1 MNSKKF
7 CFIMCS
13 NDTQYE
19 QECIKYIDNLL
30 IPEGYE
36 LDIKVIRYASSMT
49 EGYNR
54 GMNSS
59 DARYK
64 IYLHHDTFIINK
76 NFLTDLLRLFSNPAT
91 GMIGVVGA
99 PRLAKTCVMWLG
111 ERVGKLISSCIYR
124 TTNATI
130 GDIDTPTNVEAIDG
144 LLMATQYD
152 IPWREDI
159 FTGWD
164 FYDVSQSFEFRKAGY
179 NVIVPPMT
187 TPWCFHDEGVI
198 ELSSYYKTRDIF
210 MKEYKTMLNN

>member
-1 MNSKKF
+1 
-7 CFIMCS
+7 
-13 NDTQYE
+13 
-19 QECIKYIDNLL
+19 
-30 IPEGYE
+30 
-36 LDIKVIRYASSMT
+36 
-49 EGYNR
+49 
-54 GMNSS
+54 MNSS

-91 GMIGVVGA
+91 GMIGVVGT

>member
-1 MNSKKF
+1 
-7 CFIMCS
+7 
-13 NDTQYE
+13 
-19 QECIKYIDNLL
+19 
-30 IPEGYE
+30 
-36 LDIKVIRYASSMT
+36 
-49 EGYNR
+49 
-54 GMNSS
+54 
-59 DARYK
+59 
-64 IYLHHDTFIINK
+64 
-76 NFLTDLLRLFSNPAT
+76 
-91 GMIGVVGA
+91 
-99 PRLAKTCVMWLG
+99 MWLG

-164 FYDVSQSFEFRKAGY
+164 FYDVSQSFEFRKSGY